1 MNTTKKALKVLR
13 NLRKTSASAKV
24 RVKKRGTFPHPKDKN
39 NRSVSD
45 RLLTFF
51 ELKLL
56 SPFYLFHADL

>member
-24 RVKKRGTFPHPKDKN
+24 KKRGTFPHPKDKN
-39 NRSVSD
+39 NRSVSA
-45 RLLTFF
+45 RLSSFF